1 MTIQGKVDEICNNVQ
16 EVFNPP
22 RIRFMKISR
31 WPASAG
37 IRIGFDYRN
46 GTKIITF
53 SKRYLDEHSESHLTN
68 FLDKPKLSRLRK
80 NGDQHLQL
88 D

>member
-1 MTIQGKVDEICNNVQ
+1 MTQQSKVDGICDNVQ

-22 RIRFMKISR
+22 KIRFLKIER
-31 WPASAG
+31 YPASAG
-37 IRIGFDYRN
+37 MRIGFDYRN
-46 GTKIITF
+46 GTKVITF
-53 SKRYLDEHSESHLTN
+53 SKRYLDENSEDHLAS
-68 FLDKPKLSRLRK
+68 FLDQPKLSELSK

>member
-1 MTIQGKVDEICNNVQ
+1 MTRQSTVDVICNNVKKA
-16 EVFNPP
+16 FNQPQ
-22 RIRFMKISR
+22 IRFLKILR
-31 WPASAG
+31 YPASTG
-37 IRIGFDYRN
+37 MRIGFDYRN

-53 SKRYLDEHSESHLTN
+53 SKRYLDEHSGNHLDN
-68 FLDKPKLSRLRK
+68 FLNDNTLARLKK